1 MPTISGL
8 RRRGYTPESI
18 RNFCDRIGVAKRDSL
33 VDIALLEHSVR
44 EDLNQRAPRVMAV
57 LRPLRVVIENY
68 PADQVEELDSLNNP
82 EDASMGSRKIPFSGV
97 LYLEQEDFR
106 EDPPR
111 NFYRLALGREIRLK
125 DAYYITCIGVTKDE
139 RSGEVVE
146 LQCTYDPETKG
157 GQSADGRRVRGT
169 SHWVSAAHALT
180 AEVRLY
186 DHLLVAEDPADDKDR
201 EDFKPNINP
210 DSLEILRSCQVEP
223 SLADAAPGSR
233 HQFLRQGYFCV
244 DSVDSSP
251 GALVFNRTV
260 SLRDTW
266 ARMEKGGRPA

>member
-1 MPTISGL
+1 M
-8 RRRGYTPESI
+8 
-18 RNFCDRIGVAKRDSL
+18 
-33 VDIALLEHSVR
+33 
-44 EDLNQRAPRVMAV
+44 
-57 LRPLRVVIENY
+57 
-68 PADQVEELDSLNNP
+68 
-82 EDASMGSRKIPFSGV
+82 IPFSGV
-97 LYLEQEDFR
+97 LYVEQDDFR
-106 EDPPR
+106 EDAPK
-111 NFYRLALGREIRLK
+111 NFYRLSPGREIRLK

-139 RSGEVVE
+139 RTGEVVE

-157 GQSADGRRVRGT
+157 GRSADGRRVRGT

-186 DHLLVAEDPADDKDR
+186 DHLFLADDPADD
-201 EDFKPNINP
+201 EEAGDFMSNLNP

-233 HQFLRQGYFCV
+233 FQFLRQGYFCV

-266 ARMEKGGRPA
+266 ARMEKGKKPA